1 MVPAPP
7 PVSSGSVYTVTA
19 VDGQP
24 PRTLDDV
31 ADATII
37 TATLGDRSV
46 EFTGTGS
53 ITPNGVRFHE
63 TSDQGKEVR
72 LWIIMDDPSGTFL
85 AEPIAEP

>member
-1 MVPAPP
+1 
-7 PVSSGSVYTVTA
+7 VSSGSVYTVIA
-19 VDGQP
+19 VDGRP